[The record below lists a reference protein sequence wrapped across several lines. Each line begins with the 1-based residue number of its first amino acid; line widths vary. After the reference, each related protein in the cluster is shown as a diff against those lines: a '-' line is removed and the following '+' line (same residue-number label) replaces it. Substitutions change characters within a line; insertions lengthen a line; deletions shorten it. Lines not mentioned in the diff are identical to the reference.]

1 MRSQGL
7 SKCFIIL
14 AFLLL
19 VGAEL
24 AEARKEIR
32 IVGSVA
38 VLPFM
43 ESISENFAL
52 HWDFPPPS
60 IEDTGTGRAFR
71 LFGSGVGYQYPD
83 MVVTPRPITSAEWAF
98 CQKHGVNKVTEI
110 IIGYDIIVFVN
121 LKTSPR
127 LNVTVSQLFDA
138 MAEHIEQD
146 GRVISNP
153 YTRWNQM
160 NPHLPDI
167 PIRIMGPPPGSPI
180 NDAVIRLI
188 MIEGCTHFPAI
199 QALDPTQRFRTCRM
213 FRPPSSV
220 FREGLKHEAQRV
232 QWLSRHPEG
241 FAFLDYA
248 TYRDYSDVIAAN
260 RINSVSPSLDA
271 VSTKDYPLSRSI
283 YLYVN
288 TPHVSA
294 IPGLQQFLYEATS
307 ERAIGPDGYL
317 AKKGFGPL
325 DHRGRNHAR
334 DLALSLAPMTAK

>member
-14 AFLLL
+14 AFLLF
-19 VGAEL
+19 VGAGI

-43 ESISENFAL
+43 ESIAENFAL
-52 HWDFPPPS
+52 HWDYPPPS

-71 LFGSGVGYQYPD
+71 LFGAGAGYQYPD
-83 MVVTPRPITSAEWAF
+83 MVVTPRPITPAEWAF
-98 CQKHGVNKVTEI
+98 CQKHGVSKVTEI
-110 IIGYDIIVFVN
+110 IIGYDAVAFVN

-127 LNVTVSQLFDA
+127 LNVTVPQLFNA

-146 GRVISNP
+146 GRIISNP
-153 YTRWNQM
+153 YTRWHEID
-160 NPHLPDI
+160 PHLPEI
-167 PIRIMGPPPGSPI
+167 PIRIMGPPLGSPI
-180 NDAVIRLI
+180 NDAVIQLV

-213 FRPPSSV
+213 FRSPSSV
-220 FREGLKHEAQRV
+220 FREGLKHEAQIV
-232 QWLSRHPEG
+232 QWLSRHREA
-241 FAFLDYA
+241 FAFLHYA
-248 TYRDYSDVIAAN
+248 TYRDYSDEIAAN
-260 RINSVSPSLDA
+260 RINGVSPSLGA
-271 VSTKDYPLSRSI
+271 ISAKDYPLSRPI
-283 YLYVN
+283 YLYVKSS
-288 TPHVSA
+288 HVSA

-334 DLALSLAPMTAK
+334 DLALSLPTMTRP